1 MTEISDTPRTAT
13 VERLLRLAA
22 GRETVIRDYAV
33 AISGNAGRLVF
44 SLIYF
49 VALANTLSVAEFG
62 LFATASAAGVL
73 LSRILSFGFISV
85 LYRMATIRP
94 RLLGVYTGGFIAL
107 SALSLPVLAAAAAIV
122 YLAAFAG
129 QVAPSTFAL
138 IIAAEAL
145 LWRPNEAVMIVNN
158 GLGRFGR
165 TTVLVILAMLLRSLA
180 ALSLAFLPAA
190 DLALWS
196 WLYLAANLVS
206 LAIGVVFFYPRQRL
220 RFDRRLY
227 APRIPHSL
235 AVAGAEILFY
245 LQMEFDKLL
254 VLTFGGAHLAGIY
267 AIIMRL
273 VDLTAIPIRTFT
285 MMLVQKIMK
294 TPDMLRRFSLTAGIE
309 AGVFLV
315 STVAIAALAI
325 LLHFFPNA
333 LGRNVAEAA
342 PLLWLAMLVPG
353 FRNLVEYQAELLFAR
368 GQVKIR
374 ALNLA
379 LLAGAKAVLLVW
391 LLSMVVE
398 TAALVAWLN
407 AAFAVLYV
415 ASLFL
420 TYSALR
426 LPWKPV

>member
-13 VERLLRLAA
+13 MDRFLRLAA
-22 GRETVIRDYAV
+22 ERKSIIRDYAV

-44 SLIYF
+44 SLVYF
-49 VALANTLSVAEFG
+49 VALANTLSLAEFG

-73 LSRILSFGFISV
+73 LSRVLSFGFISV

-94 RLLGVYTGGFIAL
+94 RLLGAYTAGFLAL
-107 SALSLPVLAAAAAIV
+107 SALSLPVLAAAATVV

-129 QVAPSTFAL
+129 QVSPRTFAL
-138 IIAAEAL
+138 VIAAEAL
-145 LWRPNEAVMIVNN
+145 VWRPTEAVMIVNN

-180 ALSLAFLPAA
+180 ALSLAFVPGA

-196 WLYLAANLVS
+196 WLYLAANLAALVV
-206 LAIGVVFFYPRQRL
+206 GVAFFYPHQRL
-220 RFDRRLY
+220 RFDKRLY
-227 APRIPHSL
+227 GPRVVHSL

-254 VLTFGGAHLAGIY
+254 VLTFGGPNLAGIY

-294 TPDMLRRFSLTAGIE
+294 SPDLLRRFSLTASIE

-315 STVAIAALAI
+315 STLAIAALALI
-325 LLHFFPNA
+325 LHVYPKA
-333 LGRNVAEAA
+333 LGSNVAEAA

-379 LLAGAKAVLLVW
+379 LLAGAKAVLLIW
-391 LLSMVVE
+391 LLSRVDD
-398 TAALVAWLN
+398 TAELVALLN
-407 AAFAVLYV
+407 AAFAALYL
-415 ASLFL
+415 ASLLL
-420 TYSALR
+420 TYSAMR

>member
-107 SALSLPVLAAAAAIV
+107 SALSLPILAAAAAIV

-158 GLGRFGR
+158 GLGRFAR

>member
-1 MTEISDTPRTAT
+1 MTQISDTPRTAT
-13 VERLLRLAA
+13 VDRFLRLAS
-22 GRETVIRDYAV
+22 GRESVVRDYAL

-44 SLIYF
+44 SLVYF
-49 VALANTLSVAEFG
+49 IALANTLSVAEFG

-94 RLLGVYTGGFIAL
+94 RLLGAYTGGFLAL
-107 SALSLPVLAAAAAIV
+107 SALSLPVLAAAAAAV
-122 YLAAFAG
+122 YLVAFAG
-129 QVAPSTFAL
+129 QVAASTFAL

-145 LWRPNEAVMIVNN
+145 VWRPIEAVMIVNN
-158 GLGRFGR
+158 GMRRFGR

-180 ALSLAFLPAA
+180 ALSLAFVPGA

-196 WLYLAANLVS
+196 WLYLATNLFS
-206 LAIGVVFFYPRQRL
+206 LVVGVVFFYPRQRL

-227 APRIPHSL
+227 VPRIPHSL

-254 VLTFGGAHLAGIY
+254 VLTFGGPHLAGIY

-294 TPDMLRRFSLTAGIE
+294 SPDLLRRFSLTAGIE

-315 STVAIAALAI
+315 STLAIAALA
-325 LLHFFPNA
+325 LLLYLYPNA

-342 PLLWLAMLVPG
+342 PLLWLAILIPG

-374 ALNLA
+374 AFNLA
-379 LLAGAKAVLLVW
+379 LLAGAKAVLLIW
-391 LLSMVVE
+391 LLTRVADTTE
-398 TAALVAWLN
+398 LVIWLN
-407 AAFAVLYV
+407 AAFAALYV
-415 ASLFL
+415 GSLLL
-420 TYSALR
+420 TYSAMR
-426 LPWKPV
+426 MPWKPV

>member
-1 MTEISDTPRTAT
+1 MTQISDTPKTAT
-13 VERLLRLAA
+13 VDRFLRLAS
-22 GRETVIRDYAV
+22 GRKALVRDYAL

-49 VALANTLSVAEFG
+49 IALANTLSVAEFG

-94 RLLGVYTGGFIAL
+94 RLLGAYTGGFLAL
-107 SALSLPVLAAAAAIV
+107 SALSLPVLMVAAAAV
-122 YLAAFAG
+122 YFAAFAG
-129 QVAPSTFAL
+129 HVTASTFAL

-145 LWRPNEAVMIVNN
+145 LWRPTEAVMIVNN

-165 TTVLVILAMLLRSLA
+165 TTVLVIMAMLLRSLA
-180 ALSLAFLPAA
+180 ALSLAFLPNA

-196 WLYLAANLVS
+196 WLYLAANFAS
-206 LAIGVVFFYPRQRL
+206 LALGAALFYPRMRL

-227 APRIPHSL
+227 VPRIPHSL

-254 VLTFGGAHLAGIY
+254 VLTFGGSHLAGIY

-294 TPDMLRRFSLTAGIE
+294 SPNLLSRFSLTAGIE

-315 STVAIAALAI
+315 STLAIAALAL
-325 LLHFFPNA
+325 LLHFYPSA

-353 FRNLVEYQAELLFAR
+353 FRNLVEYHAELLFAR

-374 ALNLA
+374 AFNLA
-379 LLAGAKAVLLVW
+379 LLAGAKAVLLIW
-391 LLSMVVE
+391 LLTRVSD
-398 TAALVAWLN
+398 TADLIFWLN
-407 AAFAVLYV
+407 AAFATLYFG
-415 ASLFL
+415 SLLL
-420 TYSALR
+420 TYSAMR

>member
-107 SALSLPVLAAAAAIV
+107 SALSLPILAAAAAIV

>member
-227 APRIPHSL
+227 VPRIPHSL

>member
-227 APRIPHSL
+227 ASRIPHSL

-273 VDLTAIPIRTFT
+273 IDLTAIPIRTFT

-325 LLHFFPNA
+325 LLHFFPDA

-415 ASLFL
+415 ASLLL

>member
-1 MTEISDTPRTAT
+1 MTEISDTPQAAT

-22 GRETVIRDYAV
+22 GRKSLIRDYAV
-33 AISGNAGRLVF
+33 AISGNAGRLIF

-49 VALANTLSVAEFG
+49 IALANTLSVAEFG

-94 RLLGVYTGGFIAL
+94 RLLGAYTAGFLAL
-107 SALSLPVLAAAAAIV
+107 SILSLPVLAGAAAVV

-129 QVAPSTFAL
+129 QIAASTFA
-138 IIAAEAL
+138 IVIVAEAL
-145 LWRPNEAVMIVNN
+145 VWRPTEAVMIVNN
-158 GLGRFGR
+158 GMGRFGR
-165 TTVLVILAMLLRSLA
+165 TTVHLILAMLLRSIA
-180 ALSLAFLPAA
+180 ALALAFLPDA
-190 DLALWS
+190 DLATWS
-196 WLYLAANLVS
+196 WLYLAVNLVS
-206 LAIGVVFFYPRQRL
+206 LAIGVVFFYPRRRL
-220 RFDRRLY
+220 RFKARLY
-227 APRIPHSL
+227 GRRIPHSL

-254 VLTFGGAHLAGIY
+254 VLSFGGAHLAGIY

-294 TPDMLRRFSLTAGIE
+294 SPDLLKRFSLTAGIE

-315 STVAIAALAI
+315 STLAIAALVI

-391 LLSMVVE
+391 LLVLVGE
-398 TAALVAWLN
+398 TAELVAWLN
-407 AAFAVLYV
+407 AAFAALYV
-415 ASLFL
+415 ASLLL

-426 LPWKPV
+426 LPWKPA

>member
-1 MTEISDTPRTAT
+1 MTQISDTPRKAT
-13 VERLLRLAA
+13 VERFLRLDA
-22 GRETVIRDYAV
+22 GRKSVVRDYAV

-49 VALANTLSVAEFG
+49 IALANTLSVAEFG

-94 RLLGVYTGGFIAL
+94 RLLGVYTAGFLAL
-107 SALSLPVLAAAAAIV
+107 SVMSLPVLAAAAAIV

-138 IIAAEAL
+138 VIAAEAL
-145 LWRPNEAVMIVNN
+145 VWRPTEAVMIVNN
-158 GLGRFGR
+158 GMGRFGR
-165 TTVLVILAMLLRSLA
+165 TTALVILAMLLRSLA
-180 ALSLAFLPAA
+180 ALSLAFLPGA

-196 WLYLAANLVS
+196 WLYLAANLVA
-206 LAIGVVFFYPRQRL
+206 LVIGVAFFYPRQRL

-227 APRIPHSL
+227 VRRIPHSL

-254 VLTFGGAHLAGIY
+254 VLTFGGPHLAGIY

-294 TPDMLRRFSLTAGIE
+294 SPDLLRRFSLTAGIE

-315 STVAIAALAI
+315 STLAIAALA
-325 LLHFFPNA
+325 LLLYVYPNA

-379 LLAGAKAVLLVW
+379 LLAGAKAVLLIW
-391 LLSMVVE
+391 LLTRVGD
-398 TAALVAWLN
+398 TAELILWLN
-407 AAFAVLYV
+407 AAYAALYV
-415 ASLFL
+415 GSLLL
-420 TYSALR
+420 TYSAMR